1 MRESAPLKIEL
12 NSFDAV
18 VHGKRLPPQ
27 AEPENEDAA
36 TRQPQRALPFS
47 KFKRQQNMYLL
58 DFVHGLVFLILME
71 KRNETE

>member
-27 AEPENEDAA
+27 AEPENEEDAV
-36 TRQPQRALPFS
+36 TRHAAV
-47 KFKRQQNMYLL
+47 FKRQQNKYLL
-58 DFVHGLVFLILME
+58 DFVHGLVFLILKSEM
-71 KRNETE
+71 KQSRKSLQ

>member
-1 MRESAPLKIEL
+1 MRESAPLEIEL

-27 AEPENEDAA
+27 AEPENEEDAV
-36 TRQPQRALPFS
+36 TRHAAV
-47 KFKRQQNMYLL
+47 FKRQQNKYLL
-58 DFVHGLVFLILME
+58 DFVHSLIFLILME